1 MGTCEYCGQVLAG
14 AETDEEATAECLCFE
29 ATARRKRVNAAKE
42 AKKIVLD
49 LFGAGAEARGI
60 VPLADGAVFA
70 LCALVDLIGRGDVQK
85 VTVVV
90 PAICTVRIAISGNK
104 ITVDRVE
111 GKKVS
116 GVAGEN

>member
-14 AETDEEATAECLCFE
+14 AETDEEATAECL
-29 ATARRKRVNAAKE
+29 AAKE
-42 AKKIVLD
+42 AKKIVHD
-49 LFGAGAEARGI
+49 LFGAGAEARGL

-85 VTVVV
+85 VTVVL

>member
-29 ATARRKRVNAAKE
+29 ATAARKRKAAAEE
-42 AKKIVLD
+42 AKGIVDD
-49 LFGAGAEARGI
+49 LFGNGAKERGL
-60 VPLADGAVFA
+60 VPLGEGAVTA
-70 LCALVDLIGRGDVQK
+70 LRSLVDLIGRGDIQK
-85 VTVVV
+85 VTVAV
-90 PAICTVRIAISGNK
+90 PAICTVRIAIAGNK

>member
-1 MGTCEYCGQVLAG
+1 MKVYELMHLLATCPASADV
-14 AETDEEATAECLCFE
+14 
-29 ATARRKRVNAAKE
+29 RVSK
-42 AKKIVLD
+42 
-49 LFGAGAEARGI
+49 ARGL

>member
-42 AKKIVLD
+42 AKKIVH
-49 LFGAGAEARGI
+49 
-60 VPLADGAVFA
+60 DGAVFA

-85 VTVVV
+85 VAVVV

>member
-29 ATARRKRVNAAKE
+29 ATARRKRANA
-42 AKKIVLD
+42 AKKIVHD
-49 LFGAGAEARGI
+49 LFGAGAEARGL

-85 VTVVV
+85 VAVVV

>member
-42 AKKIVLD
+42 AKKIVHD
-49 LFGAGAEARGI
+49 LF
-60 VPLADGAVFA
+60 GAVFA

-85 VTVVV
+85 VAVVV

>member
-1 MGTCEYCGQVLAG
+1 MKVYELMHLLGTCPAG
-14 AETDEEATAECLCFE
+14 ADV
-29 ATARRKRVNAAKE
+29 RVSK
-42 AKKIVLD
+42 VLG
-49 LFGAGAEARGI
+49 L

-85 VTVVV
+85 VAVVV

>member
-42 AKKIVLD
+42 AKKIVHD
-49 LFGAGAEARGI
+49 LFGAGAETRGL

-85 VTVVV
+85 VAVVV
-90 PAICTVRIAISGNK
+90 PAICTVRIAISGNE